1 MFALQN
7 SEIFFAKYSIFYVFI
22 DKKGIIYNH
31 ALSFSIQEREGDTMK
46 KRIFYLIA
54 VFLLCVL
61 FSGCSQNADQATEQ
75 SAPQIEQES
84 SKTPEQIK
92 AETIENI
99 MEDMTIEEKV
109 GQLLMMDFRKNADD
123 TDMTVLSEE
132 AAQQIADYHLGGVI
146 LFAENLD
153 TLEQSQALVNQMQ
166 EAADMQLFIG
176 IDEEGGMVS
185 RLDKSQIPHVSVP
198 NAAQLQGDTAQAKQA
213 GVDIG
218 TTLAKIGVNVDF
230 APVADVYTNPDNTVI
245 GERAYGTDANTVA
258 DMAAAFMQ
266 GLEAQGV
273 KATAKHFPGHGDT
286 AADSHDGMAIS
297 DHDLTRLQEIEFVPF
312 SRLVQ
317 EGIDFVMVGHITMPQ
332 VTDDGLPASL
342 SPQAIALLREDIG
355 FDGIVITDAMNMGA
369 IVSYYPDGQAAV
381 QAIQAGVDIVLMPSD
396 LEEAYLALLDAIG
409 TGEISQTRLDE
420 SIRRILEVKY
430 DSGMLLQYAMK

>member
-1 MFALQN
+1 M
-7 SEIFFAKYSIFYVFI
+7 
-22 DKKGIIYNH
+22 
-31 ALSFSIQEREGDTMK
+31 MK
-46 KRIFYLIA
+46 KRLCFVVLCS
-54 VFLLCVL
+54 FLFGFVL
-61 FSGCSQNADQATEQ
+61 SGCTNATENAMKQ
-75 SAPQIEQES
+75 SSAQTEQEPV
-84 SKTPEQIK
+84 KTPEQIK
-92 AETIENI
+92 AETIDQI
-99 MEDMTIEEKV
+99 LADMTIEEKV

-123 TDMTVLSEE
+123 TDMTVLSED

-153 TLEQSQALVNQMQ
+153 TMEQSQMLVNQMQ
-166 EAADMQLFIG
+166 AAADMELFIG

-185 RLDKSQIPHVSVP
+185 RLDKSQIPHVSIP
-198 NAAQLQGDTAQAKQA
+198 NAAQMQGDIAQAKQA
-213 GVDIG
+213 GADIG
-218 TTLAKIGVNVDF
+218 TVLSKIGVNVDF
-230 APVADVYTNPDNTVI
+230 APVADVYTNPENTVI

-258 DMAAAFMQ
+258 DMATAFMQ

-273 KATAKHFPGHGDT
+273 KAVAKHFPGHGDT
-286 AADSHDGMAIS
+286 ATDSHDGMAIS
-297 DHDLTRLQEIEFVPF
+297 NHDLTRLQDVEFVPF

-342 SPQAIALLREDIG
+342 SSQAIALLRENIG

-381 QAIQAGVDIVLMPSD
+381 QAIQAGVDIVLMPAD
-396 LEEAYLALLDAIG
+396 LEAAYLALLDAVG

-420 SIRRILEVKY
+420 SVRRILGVKY
-430 DSGMLLQYAMK
+430 DCGMLLQYGV

>member
-1 MFALQN
+1 MGKEDIIYHN
-7 SEIFFAKYSIFYVFI
+7 NTREEKE
-22 DKKGIIYNH
+22 KKGDI
-31 ALSFSIQEREGDTMK
+31 MK
-46 KRIFYLIA
+46 KKIFCLMC
-54 VFLLCVL
+54 VVL
-61 FSGCSQNADQATEQ
+61 FGLLFAGCSHSTGQNTQQ
-75 SAPQIEQES
+75 SAAQMEQES

-99 MEDMTIEEKV
+99 MKDMTIEEKV

-123 TDMTVLSEE
+123 TDMTVLSEQ

-153 TLEQSQALVNQMQ
+153 TLEQSQTLVNQMQ
-166 EAADMQLFIG
+166 TAADLQLFIG

-218 TTLAKIGVNVDF
+218 TTLSKIGVNVDF
-230 APVADVYTNPDNTVI
+230 APVADVYTNPENTVI

-258 DMAAAFMQ
+258 DMAVAFMQ

-273 KATAKHFPGHGDT
+273 KASAKHFPGHGDT
-286 AADSHDGMAIS
+286 ATDSHDGMAIS
-297 DHDLTRLQEIEFVPF
+297 DHDLARLQEVEFVPF

-342 SPQAIALLREDIG
+342 SAQAIALLREEIG

-381 QAIQAGVDIVLMPSD
+381 QAVQAGVDIVLMPAD
-396 LEEAYLALLDAIG
+396 LEAAYLALLDAVG

-420 SIRRILEVKY
+420 SVRRILEVKY
-430 DSGMLLQYAMK
+430 DCGMLLQYGSEHAS

>member
-1 MFALQN
+1 M
-7 SEIFFAKYSIFYVFI
+7 
-22 DKKGIIYNH
+22 
-31 ALSFSIQEREGDTMK
+31 MK
-46 KRIFYLIA
+46 KRLCFVVLCS
-54 VFLLCVL
+54 FLFGFVL
-61 FSGCSQNADQATEQ
+61 SGCTNATENAMKQ
-75 SAPQIEQES
+75 SSAQTEQEPV
-84 SKTPEQIK
+84 KTPEQIK
-92 AETIENI
+92 AETIDQI
-99 MEDMTIEEKV
+99 LADMTIEEKV

-123 TDMTVLSEE
+123 TDMTVLSED

-153 TLEQSQALVNQMQ
+153 TMEQSQMLVNQMQ
-166 EAADMQLFIG
+166 AAADMELFIG

-185 RLDKSQIPHVSVP
+185 RLDKSQIPHVSIP
-198 NAAQLQGDTAQAKQA
+198 NAAQMQGDIAQAKQA
-213 GVDIG
+213 GADIG
-218 TTLAKIGVNVDF
+218 TVLSKIGVNVDF
-230 APVADVYTNPDNTVI
+230 APVADVYTNPENTVI

-258 DMAAAFMQ
+258 DMATAFMQ

-273 KATAKHFPGHGDT
+273 KAVAKHFPGHGDT
-286 AADSHDGMAIS
+286 ATDSHDGMAIS
-297 DHDLTRLQEIEFVPF
+297 NHDLTRLQDVEFVPF

-342 SPQAIALLREDIG
+342 SPQAIALLRENIG

-381 QAIQAGVDIVLMPSD
+381 QAIQAGVDIVLMPAD
-396 LEEAYLALLDAIG
+396 LEAAYLALLDAVG

-420 SIRRILEVKY
+420 SVRRILGVKY
-430 DSGMLLQYAMK
+430 DCGMLLQYGV

>member
-1 MFALQN
+1 M
-7 SEIFFAKYSIFYVFI
+7 
-22 DKKGIIYNH
+22 
-31 ALSFSIQEREGDTMK
+31 MK
-46 KRIFYLIA
+46 KRLCFVVLCS
-54 VFLLCVL
+54 FLFGFVL
-61 FSGCSQNADQATEQ
+61 SGCTNATENATEQ
-75 SAPQIEQES
+75 SSAQTEQEPV
-84 SKTPEQIK
+84 KTPEQIK
-92 AETIENI
+92 AETIDQI
-99 MEDMTIEEKV
+99 LADMTIEEKV

-123 TDMTVLSEE
+123 TDMTVLSED

-153 TLEQSQALVNQMQ
+153 TMEQSQMLVNQMQ
-166 EAADMQLFIG
+166 AAADMELFIG

-185 RLDKSQIPHVSVP
+185 RLDKSQIPHVSIP
-198 NAAQLQGDTAQAKQA
+198 NAAQMQGDIAQAKQA
-213 GVDIG
+213 GADIG
-218 TTLAKIGVNVDF
+218 TVLSKIGVNVDF
-230 APVADVYTNPDNTVI
+230 APVADVYTNPENTVI

-258 DMAAAFMQ
+258 DMATAFMQ

-273 KATAKHFPGHGDT
+273 KAVAKHFPGHGDT
-286 AADSHDGMAIS
+286 ATDSHDGMAIS
-297 DHDLTRLQEIEFVPF
+297 NHDLTRLQDVEFVPF

-342 SPQAIALLREDIG
+342 SPQAIALLRENIG

-381 QAIQAGVDIVLMPSD
+381 QAIQAGVDIVLMPAD
-396 LEEAYLALLDAIG
+396 LEAAYLALLDAVG

-420 SIRRILEVKY
+420 SVRRILGVKY
-430 DSGMLLQYAMK
+430 DCGMLLQYGV

>member
-1 MFALQN
+1 M
-7 SEIFFAKYSIFYVFI
+7 
-22 DKKGIIYNH
+22 
-31 ALSFSIQEREGDTMK
+31 MK
-46 KRIFYLIA
+46 KRLCFVVLCS
-54 VFLLCVL
+54 FLFGFVL
-61 FSGCSQNADQATEQ
+61 SGCTNATENATEQ
-75 SAPQIEQES
+75 SSAQTEQEPV
-84 SKTPEQIK
+84 KMPEQIK
-92 AETIENI
+92 AETIDQI
-99 MEDMTIEEKV
+99 LADMTIEEKV

-123 TDMTVLSEE
+123 TDMTVLSED

-153 TLEQSQALVNQMQ
+153 TMEQSQMLVNQMQ
-166 EAADMQLFIG
+166 AAADMELFIG

-185 RLDKSQIPHVSVP
+185 RLDKSQIPHVSIP
-198 NAAQLQGDTAQAKQA
+198 NAAQMQGDIAQAKQA
-213 GVDIG
+213 GADIG
-218 TTLAKIGVNVDF
+218 TVLSKIGVNVDF
-230 APVADVYTNPDNTVI
+230 APVADVYTNPENTVI

-258 DMAAAFMQ
+258 DMATAFMQ

-273 KATAKHFPGHGDT
+273 KAVAKHFPGHGDT
-286 AADSHDGMAIS
+286 ATDSHDGMAIS
-297 DHDLTRLQEIEFVPF
+297 NHDLTRLQDVEFVPF

-342 SPQAIALLREDIG
+342 SSQAIALLRENIG

-381 QAIQAGVDIVLMPSD
+381 QAIQAGVDIVLMPAD
-396 LEEAYLALLDAIG
+396 LEAAYLALLDAVG

-420 SIRRILEVKY
+420 SVRRILGVKY
-430 DSGMLLQYAMK
+430 DCGMLLQYGV

>member
-1 MFALQN
+1 
-7 SEIFFAKYSIFYVFI
+7 
-22 DKKGIIYNH
+22 
-31 ALSFSIQEREGDTMK
+31 MK
-46 KRIFYLIA
+46 KRICFIVLCS
-54 VFLLCVL
+54 FLFCVAL
-61 FSGCSQNADQATEQ
+61 SGCTTTVEQTTTQSSTQTEQ
-75 SAPQIEQES
+75 ETI
-84 SKTPEQIK
+84 KTPEQIK
-92 AETIENI
+92 AETIDQI
-99 MEDMTIEEKV
+99 LMDMTIEEKV

-153 TLEQSQALVNQMQ
+153 TLEQSQTLVNQMQ
-166 EAADMQLFIG
+166 AAADMDLFIG

-185 RLDKSQIPHVSVP
+185 RLDKSQIPHVSIP
-198 NAAQLQGDTAQAKQA
+198 NAAQMQGDTAQAKQA
-213 GVDIG
+213 GTEIG
-218 TTLAKIGVNVDF
+218 TTLSKIGVNVDF
-230 APVADVYTNPDNTVI
+230 APVADVYTNPENTVI

-258 DMAAAFMQ
+258 DMATAFMQ

-273 KATAKHFPGHGDT
+273 KAVAKHFPGHGDT

-297 DHDLTRLQEIEFVPF
+297 NHDLARLQEVEFVPF

-342 SPQAIALLREDIG
+342 SPQAIALLREDVG
-355 FDGIVITDAMNMGA
+355 FDGIIITDAMNMGA

-381 QAIQAGVDIVLMPSD
+381 QAVQAGVDMVLMPAD
-396 LEEAYLALLDAIG
+396 LDAAYLALLDAVG
-409 TGEISQTRLDE
+409 TGTISQTRLDE
-420 SIRRILEVKY
+420 SVRRILAVKY
-430 DSGMLLQYAMK
+430 DCGMLLPYGS